1 MRVARSRAVVA
12 AGYRPAVVAR
22 VAGVSRQALY
32 RRSGRR
38 PRAAGPGATS
48 GDDQVIV
55 EVARANPTDGTRMV
69 AALASRQLGRPI
81 NRKRVQRVMRAHRLL
96 QPTRGGDRRRRPGFF
111 RVIRP
116 DALWHLDMTKV
127 WTAQH
132 GWVYLHAIIDCCTRE
147 IISWS
152 LELRCRDDEAIA
164 CVEAALVAR
173 GIRPGQLTLGTDNG
187 SQFTSRDF
195 RRHLSARGI
204 THRRG
209 GYRDPESQAF
219 IESWFGQFKK
229 RLAWRS
235 EWESLDQARK
245 EISGYVDGYQQRP
258 HSPLAYRTPAEVA
271 ATWRPDPEM
280 LQTPAT

>member
-1 MRVARSRAVVA
+1 MRVARSRALVA
-12 AGYRPAVVAR
+12 AGYQPAVVAR

-32 RRSGRR
+32 RPPGRR
-38 PRAAGPGATS
+38 PSATGPGAAS
-48 GDDQVIV
+48 PDDQVIV

-69 AALASRQLGRPI
+69 AALASRQLGRPV

-111 RVIRP
+111 RVTRP
-116 DALWHLDMTKV
+116 DELWHLDMTKV

-147 IISWS
+147 ITGWS

-164 CVEAALVAR
+164 CVEVAVWAR

-195 RRHLSARGI
+195 RKHLSARGI

-235 EWESLDQARK
+235 AWESLDQARK
-245 EISGYVDGYQQRP
+245 EISDYIDGYQHRP
-258 HSPLAYRTPAEVA
+258 HSRLAYRTPAEVA
-271 ATWRPDPEM
+271 ASWPPDPDM